1 MKRNFLKAFEKKVF
15 GSFWIFSKQKKSKS
29 TSAKNCRFIQVLIF
43 RFVKLLV
50 VSASIRKQLPGP
62 LFSFPLGTGKTK
74 RRFLR
79 SHNINARF
87 TWASQSVQHDPASR
101 RQQVVRSRQRHRMIE
116 ELYLFPSFV
125 FLYPDL
131 GASPWLT
138 SYLCVCMR
146 QANSLCVRPILSTG
160 QTYLLC
166 AGVCLDRITFSV
178 WNSVASPR
186 ITNFRC
192 GYVRPDSLTDF
203 LCLDPPM
210 LFLG

>member
-1 MKRNFLKAFEKKVF
+1 MKWNFLKAFEKRVF

-50 VSASIRKQLPGP
+50 VSASIQKQLVRCSLIHWERENYPVRNCR
-62 LFSFPLGTGKTK
+62 TTK
-74 RRFLR
+74 QRFLR

-101 RQQVVRSRQRHRMIE
+101 RQQVVRSRQRHQMIE

-138 SYLCVCMR
+138 SYLCVC
-146 QANSLCVRPILSTG
+146 VHE
-160 QTYLLC
+160 
-166 AGVCLDRITFSV
+166 AG
-178 WNSVASPR
+178 
-186 ITNFRC
+186 
-192 GYVRPDSLTDF
+192 
-203 LCLDPPM
+203 
-210 LFLG
+210 